1 MGQTEQG
8 DSKDQLWERRRDPSG
23 PIDAVDVHEIDVS
36 KRFFELLLLQCSKD
50 HHNNRCDGFLN

>member
-8 DSKDQLWERRRDPSG
+8 DSKDQLWERGGDPSVSFY
-23 PIDAVDVHEIDVS
+23 AVDVHEIDVS
-36 KRFFELLLLQCSKD
+36 KRFFELLLLQCSKE

>member
-8 DSKDQLWERRRDPSG
+8 DSKDQLWERGGDPSG
-23 PIDAVDVHEIDVS
+23 PFYAVDVHEIDVS

-50 HHNNRCDGFLN
+50 HNNNRSDGFLN